1 MRRIIFI
8 LIFIFVCGSCV
19 YAENLYIVV
28 TTATC
33 PDTHIGIFDG
43 FGRLQVA
50 ECNITKGVSRH
61 YMFGTTERGYMIEF
75 HHVNFKKNSTDL
87 EVFTLPIS
95 ALNNLETVIEAEEL
109 MQFETADMAYNW
121 MINHLENKT
130 KLYIIDRREFYKS
143 DPDLAAPNMM
153 KVVEVEIWYE
163 DIPDH
168 IKGSVPI
175 LK

>member
-1 MRRIIFI
+1 MKRLIFI
-8 LIFIFVCGSCV
+8 LMFLAVCVRGV
-19 YAENLYIVV
+19 AQTPIYIVV
-28 TTATC
+28 TTVTC

-43 FGRLQVA
+43 FGRLLAA
-50 ECNITKGVSRH
+50 EDYLTKGVSRH
-61 YMFGTTERGYMIEF
+61 YMFGTTERDYMIEF
-75 HHVNFKKNSTDL
+75 NHVNFKDSSVDL
-87 EVFTLPIS
+87 EILSLPIS
-95 ALNNLETVIEAEEL
+95 ALHNLETVIEAEEL
-109 MQFETADMAYNW
+109 MQFATADMAYNW
-121 MINHLENKT
+121 MLNHLENRT

-153 KVVEVEIWYE
+153 KVVEVKIWYE